1 MFVAGWIYDL
11 LCVRVGSLASLLA
24 NCVDI
29 YLCTFAF
36 DIKLLVTCGCLG
48 LNACLVV
55 LLGVCWYACFCS
67 FGVVCVSI
75 FVVGVWIWCVCCF
88 NSVG

>member
-24 NCVDI
+24 SCVDI

-36 DIKLLVTCGCLG
+36 DINLLVTCGCLG

-55 LLGVCWYACFCS
+55 LLGCL
-67 FGVVCVSI
+67 VVCLFL
-75 FVVGVWIWCVCCF
+75 FVWCGLRFYICCCGLNLVRVLF
-88 NSVG
+88 